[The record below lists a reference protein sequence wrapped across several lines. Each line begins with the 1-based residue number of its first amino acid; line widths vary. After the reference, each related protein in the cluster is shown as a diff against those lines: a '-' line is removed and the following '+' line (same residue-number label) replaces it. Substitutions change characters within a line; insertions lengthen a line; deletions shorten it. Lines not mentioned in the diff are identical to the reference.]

1 MSKKPAAPSKTMV
14 QEVFAL
20 AKELGWT
27 SLNDQELRLI
37 KKLRNTTYHGRNL
50 VVETADAM
58 HRAYPWRW
66 DSQGTL
72 FESNTATP
80 FPANDSR
87 FFTKEK

>member
-1 MSKKPAAPSKTMV
+1 MSKKTAAPSKTMV
-14 QEVFAL
+14 REVFAL
-20 AKELGWT
+20 GRKLGWT
-27 SLNDQELRLI
+27 FLNDQEKRLI
-37 KKLRNTTYHGRNL
+37 ERLRNTTYHGRNL

-58 HRAYPWRW
+58 QRAHPWRW
-66 DSQGTL
+66 DSLGTP

>member
-1 MSKKPAAPSKTMV
+1 MTKAKKAPSKAMV

-27 SLNDQELRLI
+27 NLNDQELRLI
-37 KKLRNTTYHGRNL
+37 KTLRNTTYHGRNL
-50 VVETADAM
+50 VVETASAM
-58 HRAYPWRW
+58 QRAYPWRW
-66 DSQGTL
+66 DSQGTV

-80 FPANDSR
+80 FPANDRR

>member
-1 MSKKPAAPSKTMV
+1 MSKKSAAPSKSMV
-14 QEVFAL
+14 QEVFVL
-20 AKELGWT
+20 AQKLGWT
-27 SLNDQELRLI
+27 NLNDQEQRLI
-37 KKLRNTTYHGRNL
+37 EKLRNTTYHGRNL

-58 HRAYPWRW
+58 QRAHPWRW
-66 DSQGTL
+66 DSRGNP

>member
-1 MSKKPAAPSKTMV
+1 MTKVKKAPSKSMV
-14 QEVFAL
+14 LEAFAL

-27 SLNDQELRLI
+27 NLNDQELRLI

-66 DSQGTL
+66 DSQGTS

-87 FFTKEK
+87 YFTKEK

>member
-1 MSKKPAAPSKTMV
+1 MTKAKNAPSKAMV

-20 AKELGWT
+20 AKELGWEN
-27 SLNDQELRLI
+27 LNDQELRLI
-37 KKLRNTTYHGRNL
+37 KTLRNTTYHGRNL

-58 HRAYPWRW
+58 QRAHPWRW
-66 DSQGTL
+66 DSQGTP

-87 FFTKEK
+87 FFSKEK